1 MPSRPKHQNL
11 EPLASSSSYEVCQ
24 NNYNRRRNQNANI
37 SYKAA
42 NPRFAEGQWDEVVSK
57 LQVEKPMHRDNFMLR
72 VEFTPFSR
80 FATSLSHRVARQR
93 RSFNFALRAKGR
105 YQRWARVLWTEGTAR
120 ERFPLCNQPDFS
132 TKSLVPVFAHL
143 FIYCCVLLMI
153 E

>member
-93 RSFNFALRAKGR
+93 RSFNFALRAKDINLEIGGGQEYCGLR
-105 YQRWARVLWTEGTAR
+105 ALRG
-120 ERFPLCNQPDFS
+120 NDFLYATS
-132 TKSLVPVFAHL
+132 QISALKVWFQCLPTYLYIAVFS
-143 FIYCCVLLMI
+143 
-153 E
+153 